1 MSNTGPTGTY
11 YRVVVR
17 GELDDR
23 FASSV
28 FEGMRIE
35 RVAGTTVLTGNV
47 IDQSHLYGLL
57 ERIQELG
64 IELVSVE
71 PSVEAPPPP
80 NAKS

>member
-1 MSNTGPTGTY
+1 MSDAPIGTT
-11 YRVVVR
+11 YRLVVR

-23 FASSV
+23 FASV

-47 IDQSHLYGLL
+47 FDQSHLYGLL

-64 IELVSVE
+64 IDLVSVE
-71 PSVEAPPPP
+71 PNVELPPPA
-80 NAKS
+80 NATS